1 MILKI
6 FEDVSDMQ
14 MKYLYEQI
22 LQGRED
28 GLRPRCLDE
37 YIREVQKAY
46 RMDFGES
53 WRHTEKLFWDEV
65 GKRYFSLIGGGEN

>member
-6 FEDVSDMQ
+6 FEDISDTQ

-22 LQGRED
+22 LQGRD
-28 GLRPRCLDE
+28 GGLRPRCLDE

-46 RMDFGES
+46 QMSFGEAWS
-53 WRHTEKLFWDEV
+53 YTEKLFWDEV
-65 GKRYFSLIGGGEN
+65 GKRYFSMIGGGGN

>member
-22 LQGRED
+22 LQGREY

-46 RMDFGES
+46 KMSFGEAWS
-53 WRHTEKLFWDEV
+53 YAEKLFWDEV
-65 GKRYFSLIGGGEN
+65 GKRYFSLIGGGSD